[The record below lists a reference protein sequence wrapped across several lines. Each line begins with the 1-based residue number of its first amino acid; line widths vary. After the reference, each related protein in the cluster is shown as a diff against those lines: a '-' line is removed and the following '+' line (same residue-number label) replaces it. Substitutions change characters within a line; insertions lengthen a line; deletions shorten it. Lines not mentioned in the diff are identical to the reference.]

1 MGTSFN
7 YRGYTI
13 IHARHPTALNPAR
26 ATWDIMD
33 DDKLLKTNIV
43 SAETAKHVVDIMIQ
57 YYYLHEKRRG
67 K

>member
-13 IHARHPTALNPAR
+13 IRARHPTALNPAR
-26 ATWDIMD
+26 ETWDIMYD
-33 DDKLLKTNIV
+33 ENLLKTNIA
-43 SAETAKHVVDIMIQ
+43 SAETAKHFVDIMIQ
-57 YYYLHEKRRG
+57 YYYLHDKRRE

>member
-26 ATWDIMD
+26 ATWDIYD
-33 DDKLLKTNIV
+33 SD
-43 SAETAKHVVDIMIQ
+43 
-57 YYYLHEKRRG
+57 KRR
-67 K
+67 KANIASVELAKSTLIQ

>member
-1 MGTSFN
+1 MGTTFN

-13 IHARHPTALNPAR
+13 IHVRHPTALNPAR
-26 ATWDIMD
+26 ETWDIVD
-33 DDKLLKTNIV
+33 GDKLLKTNIA

-57 YYYLHEKRRG
+57 YYYMRDKRRG

>member
-7 YRGYTI
+7 YRGFTI
-13 IHARHPTALNPAR
+13 IRARHPTALNPAR
-26 ATWDIMD
+26 ETWDIMD
-33 DDKLLKTNIV
+33 DDKLLKTNIA

-57 YYYLHEKRRG
+57 YYYLHDKRRE